1 MIKVGVTGGIG
12 SGKSLVCSFFKMIGI
27 PVYEADYEAKQ
38 LMNSSSVIKS
48 QLMKT
53 FGDDI
58 YLPNSTVDRKKLA
71 DIVFNSP
78 SSLKKVN
85 EIIHPEVRKHFY
97 EWVDKQDSEYI
108 VYEAAIL
115 FESGFYTMMD
125 FLILVT
131 SPVETRIQRVMARD
145 GVSREDVM
153 ARINQQWDD
162 ADKIKRSNLVL
173 TNNDTELIV
182 PQLIE
187 LDNNLRRHG

>member
-12 SGKSLVCSFFKMIGI
+12 SGKSLVCSFFKLIGI

-71 DIVFNSP
+71 GIVFNSP

-85 EIIHPEVRKHFY
+85 EIIHPEVRKHFN

-145 GVSREDVM
+145 GVSREDVL
-153 ARINQQWDD
+153 ARINKQWDD

-173 TNNDTELIV
+173 TNDDTELII

>member
-12 SGKSLVCSFFKMIGI
+12 SGKSLVCSFFKLIGI
-27 PVYEADYEAKQ
+27 PVYEADYQAKQ

-71 DIVFNSP
+71 GIVFNSP

-145 GVSREDVM
+145 GVSREDVL
-153 ARINQQWDD
+153 ARINKQWDD

-173 TNNDTELIV
+173 TNDDTELII